1 MCLAELVPVR
11 IFHGWRF
18 RTRFAQGEEAPRIRC
33 SQPGRN
39 AVLIPLKGH
48 NLTRV
53 EQRCQWDRVHQA
65 AGTLV
70 WSHHTVSTP
79 LSSQCHGVFGGMV
92 PWGPEG
98 LLGSACFFN
107 LKN

>member
-1 MCLAELVPVR
+1 MSY
-11 IFHGWRF
+11 
-18 RTRFAQGEEAPRIRC
+18 RTCAYEDFPWLEVQDQVCTGRGGTRIRC

-70 WSHHTVSTP
+70 RSHHTVPTP

-98 LLGSACFFN
+98 LLDSACFFI